1 MVKSD
6 HSMYAVGY
14 GKPPRHTQFK
24 PGKSGNPSGRP
35 RKTKGFLE
43 ILNKE
48 VLAIVTLG
56 ETGGKRQR
64 MSMLQAIARQC
75 VRSAARGDLKATTMV
90 LNLLKLCQDDGRDNL
105 GEVLQQLRARH
116 AGLAAPGA
124 YGALEIGARE
134 FDEVANVDPQVAHQ
148 QVLDDRP

>member
-1 MVKSD
+1 MINGDQST
-6 HSMYAVGY
+6 YAVGY

-48 VLAIVTLG
+48 ALAVVTLG
-56 ETGGKRQR
+56 EKDGKRKR

-75 VRSAARGDLKATTMV
+75 VRSAARGDLKAMTMV
-90 LNLLKLCQDDGRDNL
+90 LNLLKLLSD
-105 GEVLQQLRARH
+105 
-116 AGLAAPGA
+116 AAQSH
-124 YGALEIGARE
+124 
-134 FDEVANVDPQVAHQ
+134 VA
-148 QVLDDRP
+148 

>member
-1 MVKSD
+1 MVNSD
-6 HSMYAVGY
+6 DLMYAVGY

-24 PGKSGNPSGRP
+24 PGRSGNPSGRP
-35 RKTKGFLE
+35 KKTKGFLE

-116 AGLAAPGA
+116 AGLVTAGIYEVPKLEAGELDGAAKVEPQT
-124 YGALEIGARE
+124 
-134 FDEVANVDPQVAHQ
+134 DPQQA
-148 QVLDDRP
+148 LG